1 MKKISIAA
9 ILCVVCGVANAGFV
23 DGAKTDNTRG
33 GFVGGPQ
40 TVSTVAQA
48 SDMRDDTPVVVVGK
62 IVRSVGDEKYL
73 FEDGTGSIVV
83 EIDDDDWRGQTVTPN
98 DKVKLSGEIDR
109 GLLKTE
115 IEIDYVELLK

>member
-9 ILCVVCGVANAGFV
+9 IVCALTGAANAGFV
-23 DGAKTDNTRG
+23 TTVQTDEARG

-48 SDMRDDTPVVVVGK
+48 SDMRDDTDVVVVGK
-62 IVRSVGDEKYL
+62 IVRRVGDKKYL

-83 EIDDDDWRGQTVTPN
+83 EIDDDDWRGQTVTPD